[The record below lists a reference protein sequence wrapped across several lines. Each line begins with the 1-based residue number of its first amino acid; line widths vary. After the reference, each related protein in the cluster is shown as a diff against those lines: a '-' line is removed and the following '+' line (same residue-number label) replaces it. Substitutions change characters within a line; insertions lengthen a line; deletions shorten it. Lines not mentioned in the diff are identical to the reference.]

1 MAKLANAWSYQPIN
15 KPLRGCEP
23 VWDTGSN
30 PVLTAKI
37 KVMKE
42 ALKIIFLFK
51 KPTWDDSRFVYIFF
65 GIVGWLEVISILVGL
80 IK

>member
-1 MAKLANAWSYQPIN
+1 MANTSGFIFISKKI
-15 KPLRGCEP
+15 
-23 VWDTGSN
+23 
-30 PVLTAKI
+30 PVLTVKN